1 MYVFAKLWGVAMN
14 ADGPESIR
22 NESLIYL
29 GNLIDLVFSSSS
41 LADLCTRLVHS
52 RDLNQAVK
60 GAHIYGLNGD
70 ADLLLASGYGYK
82 CDAMPDFISGTS
94 ANAAAQSVKS
104 MRPVFANDTD
114 PLLAIPCINNRVPN
128 ACLVAVLESASLG
141 EDLNEE
147 LLEIVSQAIGFFV
160 STSPDSGIP
169 TLSRRANMR
178 SKSLT
183 TRQVT
188 ILELMSDSLT
198 NAAIARELL
207 VSESTIRQETVKIF
221 RELNVTG
228 RTAAVTRAREL
239 NLLNR

>member
-1 MYVFAKLWGVAMN
+1 MHT
-14 ADGPESIR
+14 DGSESIR
-22 NESLIYL
+22 DESMVYL
-29 GNLIDLVFSSSS
+29 GNLIDLVFSSGS
-41 LADLCTRLVHS
+41 LADLCTRLVHC
-52 RDLNQAVK
+52 RDLNQAVR
-60 GAHIYGLNGD
+60 GAHIYGLNGEG
-70 ADLLLASGYGYK
+70 DLLLARGYGYK
-82 CDAMPDFISGTS
+82 CDEVTDFISGASST
-94 ANAAAQSVKS
+94 AAAQSVRS
-104 MRPVFANDTD
+104 MRPVFVNDTD

-128 ACLVAVLESASLG
+128 ACLVAVLENPSLG
-141 EDLNEE
+141 ESLNEE

-160 STSPDSGIP
+160 STTPDSGLP
-169 TLSRRANMR
+169 TFSRTANKR

-188 ILELMSDSLT
+188 ILKLMSESLT